1 MKTKNLVKCI
11 GKNISFH
18 ENTTI
23 NFNLG
28 GFVLGVSL
36 NIPPEIK
43 DYLSPN
49 NVRRGDKMF
58 LYYLERQIP
67 SEKIDV
73 VTVQKTHDYLLKNAM
88 CNIRDAKSAYFKKE
102 SERIKKTINY
112 AEDFNKE

>member
-1 MKTKNLVKCI
+1 MATKNLVKCI
-11 GKNISFH
+11 GKDISFH

-23 NFNLG
+23 NFNFG
-28 GFVLGVSL
+28 GIVLGVSL

-43 DYLSPN
+43 DYLSTN
-49 NVRRGDKMF
+49 NIKRGNKMF
-58 LYYLERQIP
+58 LYHLERQIP

-73 VTVQKTHDYLLKNAM
+73 VMVQKVHDYLLKNAM

-112 AEDFNKE
+112 A

>member
-11 GKNISFH
+11 GKDISFH

-23 NFNLG
+23 NFILG
-28 GFVLGVSL
+28 GMVLGVSL

-49 NVRRGDKMF
+49 NVKRGDKMF
-58 LYYLERQIP
+58 LYHLERQIP

-73 VTVQKTHDYLLKNAM
+73 VMVQKTHDYLLKNAM

-102 SERIKKTINY
+102 SERIKKTIQY
-112 AEDFNKE
+112 EEEK